1 MSQFSEYHLKQM
13 KDGIDCFNS
22 QKYWECHEAL
32 EHVWLEDR
40 SDPVRNVYWAVIQ
53 VAAALFHY
61 REKNLV
67 GASSLINKARE
78 KILRCEN
85 QHLESELLY
94 KKLDWD
100 EFKKLSFAVPDESKL
115 EDFIPLYGFKFK
127 SYYL

>member
-13 KDGIDCFNS
+13 KDGIDTFNA

-40 SDPVRNVYWAVIQ
+40 NDPVRNVYWAVIQ

-61 REKNLV
+61 REKNII
-67 GASSLINKARE
+67 GAASLINKARE

-85 QHLESELLY
+85 QHLESPLLY
-94 KKLDWD
+94 EKLDWK
-100 EFKKLSFAVPDESKL
+100 EFKELAFAVPDEPVL
-115 EDFIPLYGFKFK
+115 EDFLPFYNFRFKNY
-127 SYYL
+127 SL